1 MADSNEMAQEEMA
14 SSSPFQ
20 ICRLQASNII
30 TRKPGHL
37 EAFQMFFPKNTAAEM
52 TRHMQQFS
60 NKYPKA
66 MLYQV
71 FLGTAEELSQI

>member
-1 MADSNEMAQEEMA
+1 MADSNEPAQEDMA
-14 SSSPFQ
+14 TSSPFK
-20 ICRLQASNII
+20 IWRLQASNIT

-37 EAFQMFFPKNTAAEM
+37 EAFQMFFPKNTAVEM
-52 TRHMQQFS
+52 TWHMQQFS

-71 FLGTAEELSQI
+71 FLGTAAELSQI